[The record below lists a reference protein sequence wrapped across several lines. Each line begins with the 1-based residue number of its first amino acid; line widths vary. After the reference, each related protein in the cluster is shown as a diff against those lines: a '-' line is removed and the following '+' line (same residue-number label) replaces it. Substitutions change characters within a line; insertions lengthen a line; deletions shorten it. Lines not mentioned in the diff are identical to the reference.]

1 MYISLS
7 FVPSN
12 DSISLDIQGRE
23 EFFLFLIYDAQKNLA
38 RGAQCVILSNLLC
51 RLVIY
56 TNEIIT
62 TQHCWNI
69 YIYSVERKAEWGA
82 SSLQIAVTIVIDIIF
97 NPYSAEYYSIGR
109 YLLRVIAGI
118 RKCTRTSYTLLRNFV
133 KKIAGRV

>member
-23 EFFLFLIYDAQKNLA
+23 ELFLFLIYDAQKNLA

-69 YIYSVERKAEWGA
+69 YIYIRWNGKRAR
-82 SSLQIAVTIVIDIIF
+82 
-97 NPYSAEYYSIGR
+97 SIKFANCCYDCYR
-109 YLLRVIAGI
+109 YNL
-118 RKCTRTSYTLLRNFV
+118 
-133 KKIAGRV
+133 

>member
-69 YIYSVERKAEWGA
+69 YIFGGTESGRGA

-109 YLLRVIAGI
+109 YLLRVIARI
-118 RKCTRTSYTLLRNFV
+118 RKCTRTSYMLLRNFV